1 MRMLILGGAVSG
13 RAAAGL
19 AIRLGYEVAGYDRSP
34 SAAARMRADGLS
46 WTGGEWTPA
55 LLSAV
60 DVVVTSPGV
69 APTAPPIVDAIAA
82 GTALWSELEF
92 AARHTEATL
101 AAVTGTNGKT
111 STVTAAALMLEES
124 GAKAC
129 AAGNIGTA
137 LSDVAQESWD
147 VIVVEA
153 SSFQLRF
160 AEAFHPRAAAILNVS
175 PDHLDW
181 HGTFDAYADAKA
193 RITSNQIPSD
203 LLAFG
208 ADDPAAARAA
218 TVSRAEKVPV
228 SANRVPEGGA
238 GVVAGRIRIGPMDF
252 EAPDLP
258 ADFLEDAVVAA
269 VLARKVGATEQGIRR
284 GIGRFRP
291 GPHRR
296 ALVGEWHGVQWVDDS
311 KATNPHAAVAAAK
324 GFESVVLI
332 AGGRNKG
339 LDLSPMATMPTVRHV
354 FTIGE
359 TAEELARI
367 FDGRPVTIAAS
378 LSRAVA
384 GAEEVAE
391 RGDTVLLAPGC
402 VSFDMFSS
410 YSARGDE
417 FRRLVLARM
426 EAGSGN

>member
-1 MRMLILGGAVSG
+1 MRILILGGAVSG

-19 AIRLGYEVAGYDRSP
+19 ATRLGYEVTGYDRSP
-34 SAAARMRADGLS
+34 SAAARMRAEGLS

-69 APTAPPIVDAIAA
+69 APMAPPIVDTIAA

-92 AARHTEATL
+92 AARHTDATL

-124 GAKAC
+124 GVKAC

-137 LSDVAQESWD
+137 LSD
-147 VIVVEA
+147 
-153 SSFQLRF
+153 
-160 AEAFHPRAAAILNVS
+160 AFHPRAAAILNVS

-181 HGTFDAYADAKA
+181 HRTFDAYADAKA

-208 ADDPAAARAA
+208 ADDPAAAGAA
-218 TVSRAEKVPV
+218 NVSRAEKVPV

-258 ADFLEDAVVAA
+258 ADFLEDAVVGA

-284 GIGRFRP
+284 GFSRFRP

-296 ALVGEWHGVQWVDDS
+296 ALVGEWQGVQWVDDS
-311 KATNPHAAVAAAK
+311 KATNPHAAVAAAN

-332 AGGRNKG
+332 AGGQNKG
-339 LDLSPMATMPTVRHV
+339 LDLSPMAMMPTVRHV
-354 FTIGE
+354 FSIGE
-359 TAEELARI
+359 TAEELGRI
-367 FDGRPVTIAAS
+367 FDGRPVTITAS
-378 LSRAVA
+378 LSEAVA

-402 VSFDMFSS
+402 ASFDMFAS
-410 YSARGDE
+410 YGARGDE

>member
-1 MRMLILGGAVSG
+1 
-13 RAAAGL
+13 
-19 AIRLGYEVAGYDRSP
+19 
-34 SAAARMRADGLS
+34 MRAEGLS

-60 DVVVTSPGV
+60 DDVVTSPGV
-69 APTAPPIVDAIAA
+69 APMAPPIVDTIAA

-92 AARHTEATL
+92 AARHTDATL

-124 GAKAC
+124 GVKAC

-153 SSFQLRF
+153 SSFQLAF
-160 AEAFHPRAAAILNVS
+160 AHAFHPRAAAILNVS

-181 HGTFDAYADAKA
+181 HRTFDAYADAKA

-208 ADDPAAARAA
+208 ADDPAAAGAA
-218 TVSRAEKVPV
+218 NVSRAEKVPV

-258 ADFLEDAVVAA
+258 ADFLEDAVVGA

-284 GIGRFRP
+284 GFSRFRP

-296 ALVGEWHGVQWVDDS
+296 ALVGEWQGVQWVDDS
-311 KATNPHAAVAAAK
+311 KATNPHAAVAAAN

-332 AGGRNKG
+332 AGGQNKG
-339 LDLSPMATMPTVRHV
+339 LDLSPMAMMPTVRHV
-354 FTIGE
+354 FSIGE
-359 TAEELARI
+359 TAEELGRI
-367 FDGRPVTIAAS
+367 FDGRPVTITAS
-378 LSRAVA
+378 LSEAVA

-402 VSFDMFSS
+402 ASFDMFAS
-410 YSARGDE
+410 YGARGDE